1 MDSANAG
8 ESVTKAGTGSQPLSE
23 VLVADPDIQTVESIR
38 NIAAAAGFTVRT
50 TQDSEATLDL
60 LESGLIDV
68 LLLSEQLPGGS
79 DLELLRHIH
88 YWYPETQVII
98 ISDRPTYP
106 SAVQAIKLGAFDY
119 FPKPLEDQLL
129 AATIE
134 RAMEYR
140 RLEMGR
146 TVVREPV
153 DAETAYGIVGTNALM
168 WKVYTVIKKVAANI
182 HPVLIL
188 GESGTGKELVARA
201 IHFSGIRR
209 DRPFIPVDCG
219 ALVPTLMESELFG
232 HERGSFTG
240 AERAK
245 DGLLKIA
252 EGGTVFFDE
261 IGELPVEVQ
270 GKLLRALQEKEIRPV
285 GSTKRIRIDVRII
298 AATNRKLEE
307 EIKEG
312 RFRKDL
318 YFRLN
323 VVTIKLP
330 PLRERMDDVEDLATA
345 FLDRIAKNTGQPR
358 KEISKE
364 AVRMLK
370 TYPWPGNVRELENFI
385 ERAVALGSGEKLE
398 PIDFPSQLSAHV
410 ILPQISTSEPTRR
423 LGRVLPIAEV
433 ERHAILNAVAE
444 AQGDKLLAARMLGI
458 GKTTLYRKLRQYE
471 NRRSQPLLPPPNPPA
486 TTAS

>member
-1 MDSANAG
+1 MDPPHAS

-23 VLVADPDIQTVESIR
+23 LLVADPDIQTVELIR
-38 NIAAAAGFTVRT
+38 NIAAVSGFTVRT

-201 IHFSGIRR
+201 IRSAAYDVIG
-209 DRPFIPVDCG
+209 
-219 ALVPTLMESELFG
+219 L
-232 HERGSFTG
+232 SFPWT
-240 AERAK
+240 AERW
-245 DGLLKIA
+245 
-252 EGGTVFFDE
+252 F
-261 IGELPVEVQ
+261 
-270 GKLLRALQEKEIRPV
+270 LRSWRASFLGMREDPLQERN
-285 GSTKRIRIDVRII
+285 G
-298 AATNRKLEE
+298 RKT
-307 EIKEG
+307 
-312 RFRKDL
+312 DCS
-318 YFRLN
+318 
-323 VVTIKLP
+323 KLP
-330 PLRERMDDVEDLATA
+330 KAEQS
-345 FLDRIAKNTGQPR
+345 FLTRST
-358 KEISKE
+358 
-364 AVRMLK
+364 
-370 TYPWPGNVRELENFI
+370 NF
-385 ERAVALGSGEKLE
+385 
-398 PIDFPSQLSAHV
+398 Q
-410 ILPQISTSEPTRR
+410 
-423 LGRVLPIAEV
+423 
-433 ERHAILNAVAE
+433 
-444 AQGDKLLAARMLGI
+444 
-458 GKTTLYRKLRQYE
+458 
-471 NRRSQPLLPPPNPPA
+471 
-486 TTAS
+486 